1 MFFFLPVV
9 VVVVADDDDD
19 DGVGVGVGWRYFCII
34 GSLYDTHKL
43 IKTKVVDTSETR
55 YCADSQ
61 PFVTSIFAKK
71 RDFSGYC
78 VFFLKKQSQHRPD
91 FEGASATGTFT
102 AGNSHVSGGSRTTT
116 QGNNRGSIFVNT
128 LFGEDAAA
136 DLVFE
141 NASEQIKSCMFS
153 PKY

>member
-19 DGVGVGVGWRYFCII
+19 DGGGVGVGWRY
-34 GSLYDTHKL
+34 YDTDKL
-43 IKTKVVDTSETR
+43 IKTKVVDTSDIR

-71 RDFSGYC
+71 NAIPRDI

-102 AGNSHVSGGSRTTT
+102 VGNSHVSGGSKTT
-116 QGNNRGSIFVNT
+116 QSNRGSNT
-128 LFGEDAAA
+128 FFGQRT
-136 DLVFE
+136 LLLIWCLK
-141 NASEQIKSCMFS
+141 QIKS
-153 PKY
+153 

>member
-9 VVVVADDDDD
+9 VVVVAAAADDD
-19 DGVGVGVGWRYFCII
+19 DGGVGVGWRYFCII

-78 VFFLKKQSQHRPD
+78 VFFSKK
-91 FEGASATGTFT
+91 AVSAQ
-102 AGNSHVSGGSRTTT
+102 AGLRGGVSHGHHHGG
-116 QGNNRGSIFVNT
+116 
-128 LFGEDAAA
+128 
-136 DLVFE
+136 
-141 NASEQIKSCMFS
+141 K
-153 PKY
+153 